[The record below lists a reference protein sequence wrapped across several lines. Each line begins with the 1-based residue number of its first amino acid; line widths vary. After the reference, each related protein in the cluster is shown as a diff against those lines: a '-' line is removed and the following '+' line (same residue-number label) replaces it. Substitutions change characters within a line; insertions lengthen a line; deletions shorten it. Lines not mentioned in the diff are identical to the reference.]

1 MRANDK
7 LIPQRSNIMNDT
19 NRITDACEILKKL
32 HDMHKSD
39 TAITAAIKYAAWG
52 LVYIEMNRY
61 EEAFNGFVDNPSGE
75 LTEAQIKHLRSL
87 GLDVASGDSGAD
99 A

>member
-1 MRANDK
+1 MLFYKVTRDTD
-7 LIPQRSNIMNDT
+7 MNDT
-19 NRITDACEILKKL
+19 NRITDACEILKNL

-39 TAITAAIKYAAWG
+39 TAIAAAIEYAAWG
-52 LVYIEMNRY
+52 LVYIEMNRD
-61 EEAFNGFVDNPSGE
+61 EEAFNGFVDKPSGE

-87 GLDVASGDSGAD
+87 GLDVASGDSDAD